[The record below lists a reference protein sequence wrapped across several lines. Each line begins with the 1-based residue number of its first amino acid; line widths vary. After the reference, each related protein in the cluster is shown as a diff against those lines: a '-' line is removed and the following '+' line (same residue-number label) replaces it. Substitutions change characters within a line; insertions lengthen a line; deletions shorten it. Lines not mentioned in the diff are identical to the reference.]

1 MFRRHWTKV
10 LGAEFAAEADQGIE
24 SNTTMEKNDS
34 WILWG
39 ERTPI
44 FAYIN
49 DGVRI
54 TKKRGFLVSLFGLIG
69 IGFYKDRAEMSKINH
84 KWEGGSCYSRRNKTD
99 NLTSQVINKVLASI
113 ISSCWQFVLLSNKQ
127 IFILVINEG
136 VKYCLTLKVN
146 FKKSYNWWVENS

>member
-84 KWEGGSCYSRRNKTD
+84 KWEGGLGLQSE
-99 NLTSQVINKVLASI
+99 
-113 ISSCWQFVLLSNKQ
+113 KQ
-127 IFILVINEG
+127 NR
-136 VKYCLTLKVN
+136 
-146 FKKSYNWWVENS
+146 